1 MRYIEDVNHLQSK
14 LQELQRRR
22 DSCNMQKDDC
32 EKALQCK
39 RGILE
44 QVQHND
50 GQQTVGLLEKQ
61 LISMEDEEKNCLAVL
76 SSLVREVA
84 RLEVEYSDR
93 QPDQEQVQAAQ
104 TAILQRRART
114 LELKTNL
121 HKMEASQAAE
131 IELVKRRKERKGV
144 LGAEIATIKEK
155 CSTAEK
161 EMQATKARL
170 KELQKQEFNL
180 QEEAKNIH
188 LALQGWRNLQGDP
201 VKENDLEWFENQHA
215 KWQKRLTDCQV
226 QKESLRA
233 TRFSDEDMLGMQE
246 RKAQVNTFRG
256 HCDALA
262 TAITIMEESVA
273 KSKAEVEKT
282 YFAMLEKVSERF
294 VKLTEGLLPRMQFRC
309 MGTSLHTVYI
319 EFSCDG
325 GSNWEDRLHHL
336 SGGQRSLVALA
347 FLIAVAAVG
356 GRGSL
361 FLLDEVDAAL
371 DEANQQSIGILLKKL
386 HDAYSLECQILC
398 VTHNASFISVCDN
411 VIQVKK
417 EACGTVMS

>member
-273 KSKAEVEKT
+273 KSKAEV
-282 YFAMLEKVSERF
+282 
-294 VKLTEGLLPRMQFRC
+294 
-309 MGTSLHTVYI
+309 
-319 EFSCDG
+319 
-325 GSNWEDRLHHL
+325 
-336 SGGQRSLVALA
+336 
-347 FLIAVAAVG
+347 AAVG